1 MTYGQELSA
10 KLQKFLRNL
19 VGKGAGRGFVAVLT
33 VPGPL
38 GGETVMVTSHGNSRD
53 TARVLRD
60 AANKLDGG
68 RSDA

>member
-1 MTYGQELSA
+1 MTYGGMLSA

-19 VGKGAGRGFVAVLT
+19 VGKGEGRGFVAVLT
-33 VPGPL
+33 VPGPA
-38 GGETVMVTSHGNSRD
+38 GAETVMVTSHGDSRT